1 MISSN
6 PCPGIKAG
14 TLLSRS
20 ASFSNLTSKEAAK
33 GVATTGIDIHFR
45 EPLASHNFR
54 GAVRRGDALSWSYIV
69 AG

>member
-20 ASFSNLTSKEAAK
+20 ASFSNLTSKEVAK
-33 GVATTGIDIHFR
+33 GVATPRIDIHFR

-54 GAVRRGDALSWSYIV
+54 DAARRGAAMRFRDLI
-69 AG
+69 